1 MADRM
6 VLSAH
11 SDDLATVVNL
21 DDPRVRA
28 RIPNAFAARRWE
40 RPLVWAGGL
49 CFSIVCWFG
58 SFMVVSL
65 FYRP

>member
-1 MADRM
+1 M

-21 DDPRVRA
+21 DGLRVLP
-28 RIPNAFAARRWE
+28 RIPNDVAVRRWE
-40 RPLVWAGGL
+40 RPLVWTGGL
-49 CFSIVCWFG
+49 CFSIACWFG
-58 SFMVVSL
+58 VFTLVSL